1 MMSSLPSLEVRQ
13 IAGSST
19 LAPLV
24 FLHEGLGSVAMWSS
38 RTMDWPLA
46 VCQATG
52 RAGLLYS
59 RLGYGKSDPIPDV
72 RGTGRLGSD
81 YMHREA
87 WDVLPALL
95 KAHGIAQPVL
105 LGHSDGATIALLHAA
120 RHTVTATIAMAPH
133 LWVEDISLRSIT
145 AAKTAFEA
153 GDLRQKLS
161 RYHADVDAA
170 FWQWNDVWLSDAF
183 RSFDIRQTCQDIT
196 TPVLAMQGVDD
207 MYGSLRHIE
216 ELQIQGHVQ
225 REVLTDC
232 GHSPHRDQPTQSLE
246 SVADF
251 LKHLP

>member
-1 MMSSLPSLEVRQ
+1 MMFSCSALEVKE

-38 RTMDWPLA
+38 RSMDWPLA
-46 VCQATG
+46 VCHATG

-59 RLGYGKSDPIPDV
+59 RLGYGKSDTIPDV
-72 RGTGRLGSD
+72 RGAHRLGPD

-95 KAHGIAQPVL
+95 KTHGIEQPVL

-120 RHTVTATIAMAPH
+120 RYTVTATIAMAPH

-145 AAKTAFEA
+145 AAKKAFET

-161 RYHADVDAA
+161 RYTRMLTLH
-170 FWQWNDVWLSDAF
+170 FGNGTMF
-183 RSFDIRQTCQDIT
+183 GCPMPF
-196 TPVLAMQGVDD
+196 
-207 MYGSLRHIE
+207 
-216 ELQIQGHVQ
+216 
-225 REVLTDC
+225 EVLTFAKHAKTSQHRCLPCKGWTICTAVC
-232 GHSPHRDQPTQSLE
+232 GISKNCKPKAMFNARCCQTADIHRTGTNPPKASNWSPT
-246 SVADF
+246 F
-251 LKHLP
+251 